1 MNAISSFLTY
11 PFSLLSQVQHIV
23 TSETYNK
30 NVANTISKHFVTL
43 TFKGCE
49 QREENLAQ
57 VWKVL
62 PPQEK
67 KKGGK
72 GKGKGKRE
80 KCLLPNR
87 IVHQDMRKET
97 KKGLSCL

>member
-43 TFKGCE
+43 TFKGCK

-62 PPQEK
+62 PPQK
-67 KKGGK
+67 KKKKVKEKEK
-72 GKGKGKRE
+72 GK
-80 KCLLPNR
+80 
-87 IVHQDMRKET
+87 MS
-97 KKGLSCL
+97 SC